1 MHVGSLCIGFV
12 IGKRTVRDRQ
22 ILGKAMQL
30 CSALMQGISILLVSG
45 KQSLSRPVFPPAKE
59 VEFQSPAKEVDL
71 FLSQKVEAIDLIR
84 CDVE

>member
-12 IGKRTVRDRQ
+12 IGKRTVRDKQ
-22 ILGKAMQL
+22 ISGKAMQL

-59 VEFQSPAKEVDL
+59 VDL